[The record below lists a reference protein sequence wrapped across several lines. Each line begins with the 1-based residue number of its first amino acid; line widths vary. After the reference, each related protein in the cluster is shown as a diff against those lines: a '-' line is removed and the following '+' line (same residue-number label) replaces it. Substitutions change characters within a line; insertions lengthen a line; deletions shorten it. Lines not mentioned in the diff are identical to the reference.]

1 MRIILILLIFSCIVL
16 TAISQQ
22 PSDKL
27 LNELHLAMEEAYTE
41 VSNNDS
47 VCQKY
52 WLAKDLHYF
61 FKTPVDEL
69 NKQHNSSKCVRAF
82 DSWYSDLF
90 KKSLNATKLDL
101 AQKELQTI
109 EHLKPY
115 HQIIGLL
122 NLSKLHVKHNTHNAA
137 LPLLLSTLELA
148 KTIKKPLLEGL
159 IYVDLVLFFH
169 DQKEFKSEQLYL
181 NELGNLSNNS
191 RSDYLKFQYLKS
203 LSSYLMGFE
212 NAENDSA
219 LICELEA
226 LALAKKIGVTH
237 KIPDSYNA
245 IATIY
250 DEKGDVEKSLHYYNK
265 ALLAYANQ
273 HDSISMAYVN
283 NNIGLVYQ
291 KLKKYGLAL
300 RYFEKATST
309 LEQKAPND
317 EYIHIFYYNLSDIYE
332 KLGNYK
338 KALQNFRKFDEI
350 EYEKLNES
358 RQKEIAQLQEL
369 YQSEQREQKIM
380 QLNAENEIQQ
390 LQLEKKT
397 TQRNYIIGFSCISL
411 LLVTSIA
418 SVHVLNK
425 QKTVF
430 KLRKEMAEKN
440 QELTVLALE
449 NENSTIKAL
458 SLGQETERN
467 RIAQYLHDHIGNRI
481 FAIKTNLLASSNI
494 SKQHAASLKPI
505 IAITEIMRREIRELS
520 HQLTDSSKPSFSLA
534 ENLEKL
540 VTVFNVT
547 PDLQVYFKLKGNV
560 KLPSHIA
567 IELYRIAQEALTNA
581 LKYSNASAIGI
592 FLEQSKFQ
600 LTLSINDNG
609 IGMPKQKATFGIGI
623 ENMKQRAEAIDA
635 TFLIDEDLNF
645 STRIIVQLLTS

>member
-1 MRIILILLIFSCIVL
+1 MRIILILFISSCTVL

-27 LNELHLAMEEAYTE
+27 LNEMHLAMGDAYTE
-41 VSNNDS
+41 VSSNDS
-47 VCQKY
+47 ICQKY
-52 WLAKDLHYF
+52 WLVKDLHYF
-61 FKTPVDEL
+61 FETPVDEL
-69 NKQHNSSKCVRAF
+69 NKQHNTSNCIRAF

-101 AQKELQTI
+101 AQKELPTI
-109 EHLKPY
+109 KHLKPY

-122 NLSKLHVKHNTHNAA
+122 SLSKLHVKYNTHNAA

-148 KTIKKPLLEGL
+148 KTVKKPLLQGL

-169 DQKEFKSEQLYL
+169 EQKEFKSEQLYL
-181 NELGNLSNNS
+181 NELGTLSRNS
-191 RSDYLKFQYLKS
+191 RSDYLKFQHLKS

-212 NAENDSA
+212 NAESDSA
-219 LICELEA
+219 LTCELEA

-265 ALLAYANQ
+265 ALVAYANQ

-300 RYFEKATST
+300 RYFEKATNT

-369 YQSEQREQKIM
+369 YQSEQREQEII

-411 LLVTSIA
+411 LLVSSIA
-418 SVHVLNK
+418 SVYVLNK

-440 QELTVLALE
+440 HELTTLVLE

-481 FAIKTNLLASSNI
+481 FGIKTNLLASSNI

-505 IAITEIMRREIRELS
+505 IALSEIMDQEIRELS
-520 HQLTDSSKPSFSLA
+520 HQLTDSNKPSFSLA

-540 VTVFNVT
+540 ATAFNIT
-547 PDLQVYFKLKGNV
+547 PDLQIHFQLKGNV

-581 LKYSNASAIGI
+581 LKYSNASAISI
-592 FLEQSKFQ
+592 FLEQSRFQ
-600 LTLSINDNG
+600 LKLSINDNG
-609 IGMPKQKATFGIGI
+609 IGINKQQKTTGIGI
-623 ENMKQRAEAIDA
+623 RNMKERAEAIDG
-635 TFLIDEDLNF
+635 TFMIDKDVAYN
-645 STRIIVQLLTS
+645 TKIIVQLSTS

>member
-1 MRIILILLIFSCIVL
+1 MRIILIFFISSCTVL

-22 PSDKL
+22 PPDNL
-27 LNELHLAMEEAYTE
+27 LNEMYLAMDEDYGE
-41 VSNNDS
+41 VSSNDS

-61 FKTPVDEL
+61 FKTPVNDL
-69 NKQHNSSKCVRAF
+69 NKQHSSSKCIRAF

-90 KKSLNATKLDL
+90 NKSLNATKLDL

-122 NLSKLHVKHNTHNAA
+122 NLSKLHVKYNTHNAA

-148 KTIKKPLLEGL
+148 KTLKKPLLQGL
-159 IYVDLVLFFH
+159 IYVDLVSFFH
-169 DQKEFKSEQLYL
+169 DQKEVKSEQLYL
-181 NELGNLSNNS
+181 TELGNLSNNS

-203 LSSYLMGFE
+203 LSNYLMSFE
-212 NAENDSA
+212 NAKSDSA
-219 LICELEA
+219 LTCELHA
-226 LALAKKIGVTH
+226 LPLAKNLGLYH

-250 DEKGDVEKSLHYYNK
+250 DEKGDIEKSLHYYNK
-265 ALLAYANQ
+265 ALVAYANQ

-300 RYFEKATST
+300 SYFEKATSAM
-309 LEQKAPND
+309 EEKAPNN
-317 EYIHIFYYNLSDIYE
+317 EYLHIMYYNLSDIYE
-332 KLGNYK
+332 KLGNHK

-358 RQKEIAQLQEL
+358 RQKEIAQLQEK
-369 YQSEQREQKIM
+369 YQSEQREQEII
-380 QLNAENEIQQ
+380 QLNFENELQQ
-390 LQLEKKT
+390 LQLERKT

-411 LLVTSIA
+411 LLVSSIA

-440 QELTVLALE
+440 HELTTLALE

-481 FAIKTNLLASSNI
+481 FAIKTNLQASSNI

-505 IAITEIMRREIRELS
+505 IALSEIMDHEIRELS
-520 HQLTDSSKPSFSLA
+520 HQLIDSNKPSFSLA

-540 VTVFNVT
+540 ATAFNIT
-547 PDLQVYFKLKGNV
+547 PDLQIHFQMKGNV

-581 LKYSNASAIGI
+581 LKYSNASTIDI
-592 FLEQSKFQ
+592 FLEQSRFQ
-600 LTLSINDNG
+600 LKLSINDNG
-609 IGMPKQKATFGIGI
+609 IGINKQQKTTGIGI
-623 ENMKQRAEAIDA
+623 KNMKERAEAIDG
-635 TFLIDEDLNF
+635 TFMIDQDVVYN
-645 STRIIVQLLTS
+645 TKIIVQLSTS